1 MTFRNGQPVVARVEW
16 CRAARRGC
24 RCCCGTCAGRGRACA
39 RPSWHP
45 GEGSSLYGCC
55 CGCVFG
61 SCSHAGRHGAEPLFA
76 PTDRL
81 LRLAAIM
88 AAACG
93 TATSEWDHTFALRDG
108 PFTVRELLWW
118 RAESYVARGAP
129 SLSLWHSLDT
139 LRGSPILLSFLR
151 IFWSNLTRV
160 AVPHFPRPLR
170 TGPAVRAELSS
181 SDARAS
187 HSGRSVA
194 VDRRSRPQHRHRHRP
209 HHPHCRH
216 LRLYHH
222 HHCHRHRRRFLRCRR
237 HHRHLT
243 ANAHPAAHPAA

>member
-1 MTFRNGQPVVARVEW
+1 MGSLWSRESSGAVPPGGAAGVVAAPVPAVAGPVHGPRGIRV
-16 CRAARRGC
+16 RAPAFTDAAVAACLAAAATQDGM
-24 RCCCGTCAGRGRACA
+24 GRNLC
-39 RPSWHP
+39 PN
-45 GEGSSLYGCC
+45 
-55 CGCVFG
+55 
-61 SCSHAGRHGAEPLFA
+61 
-76 PTDRL
+76 RL

-93 TATSEWDHTFALRDG
+93 TATSEWDHIFALRDG
-108 PFTVRELLWW
+108 PFTVRELLRW

-187 HSGRSVA
+187 RSGRSVA
-194 VDRRSRPQHRHRHRP
+194 VGPETIVIEAAE
-209 HHPHCRH
+209 
-216 LRLYHH
+216 LRYHSAT
-222 HHCHRHRRRFLRCRR
+222 CVCAYEVL
-237 HHRHLT
+237 
-243 ANAHPAAHPAA
+243 